1 MVFECILIP
10 FFIKI
15 WQNIFMTLEKT
26 LIITL
31 DDFIFDLYKIKNTIW
46 NRIENDYQIEVTD
59 QFRMAYYDAHLEKR
73 EKLGREYPKIAPY
86 FVEVEKLFNEII
98 DNGQVEINAEH
109 LAYLI
114 QWNNVY
120 KLIYCTNLKLD
131 RMNNLLTR
139 LNLNIEVTHLI
150 STKQVLN
157 AKPEGDI
164 YLKVARLLN
173 IKANTITVIDSTLNG
188 IQAAYLANT
197 KGLYLAQFIEANS
210 TIKKFAYAHFKQSQD
225 LHHYVLNLINQ
236 SE

>member
-1 MVFECILIP
+1 
-10 FFIKI
+10 
-15 WQNIFMTLEKT
+15 MTLEKT

>member
-1 MVFECILIP
+1 MKVV
-10 FFIKI
+10 
-15 WQNIFMTLEKT
+15 
-26 LIITL
+26 
-31 DDFIFDLYKIKNTIW
+31 
-46 NRIENDYQIEVTD
+46 VTGGAG
-59 QFRMAYYDAHLEKR
+59 FLGSHLC
-73 EKLGREYPKIAPY
+73 EKLLNDGNEVICLDNYFTGSKKNIVHLLDNPYFEVVRHDVIAPY